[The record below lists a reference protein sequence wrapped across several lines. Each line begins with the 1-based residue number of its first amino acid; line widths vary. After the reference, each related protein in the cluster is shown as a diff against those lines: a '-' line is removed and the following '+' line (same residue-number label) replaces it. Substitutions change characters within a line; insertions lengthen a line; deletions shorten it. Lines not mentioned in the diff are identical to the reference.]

1 MLTSDLTFA
10 GIVSLVAAPSIALM
24 AALLLRRRFPRSW
37 PLTAM
42 VLIPT
47 LTVGAF
53 LAATRNMADNFVRW
67 LYPDSWQTPAVLAV
81 LSIILFT
88 VIRRRGFTRA
98 ETTWTAVTSF
108 VIGVATIPERHLGI
122 PRHPDEALLACVAG
136 GLDRYLPL
144 NLDDILDDM
153 GPNVILYA
161 PLGFILAVRGLS
173 LRRTLFIALSLSG
186 AVELYQAL
194 FTSRVCAPRDVI
206 ANAAGALIGAGVVS
220 FLARRDRQPVQALD
234 YAKAES

>member
-67 LYPDSWQTPAVLAV
+67 LYPDSWQTQGP
-81 LSIILFT
+81 
-88 VIRRRGFTRA
+88 GK
-98 ETTWTAVTSF
+98 VTSQQ
-108 VIGVATIPERHLGI
+108 VSRH
-122 PRHPDEALLACVAG
+122 
-136 GLDRYLPL
+136 
-144 NLDDILDDM
+144 
-153 GPNVILYA
+153 
-161 PLGFILAVRGLS
+161 VRA
-173 LRRTLFIALSLSG
+173 RSG
-186 AVELYQAL
+186 
-194 FTSRVCAPRDVI
+194 SRA
-206 ANAAGALIGAGVVS
+206 
-220 FLARRDRQPVQALD
+220 
-234 YAKAES
+234 